1 MSHLLKL
8 SLMNYWF
15 ACLIARD
22 VGLWDVRS
30 LVRLKEIV
38 LTSLSMSVGSFLT
51 HHVQTFP
58 LLLPPSSFL
67 SLSSSLIPS
76 LCSIPLFLLPP
87 LPFPSVLPPL
97 LSSLSPSFFLS
108 LWRGEEGNSIKKSYF
123 WASLIGLTVSWVLT
137 TWLCSMKTLLKHD
150 RLLVVCPVSLD
161 VCWAL
166 CEQHYTVA
174 RWLVGFLSPA
184 SFFLFPKG
192 LPFSYSCVFHI
203 NWSSK
208 NIRMRKN

>member
-15 ACLIARD
+15 ACLIARG

-51 HHVQTFP
+51 HHVQTFL

-76 LCSIPLFLLPP
+76 LCSIPLFLLLP

-108 LWRGEEGNSIKKSYF
+108 LWRGEGGRGGEQYQEVLLLSLCDRANS
-123 WASLIGLTVSWVLT
+123 VLSINHLALLNENPFKAWQT
-137 TWLCSMKTLLKHD
+137 TSDMPCFTWCVLGTMWT
-150 RLLVVCPVSLD
+150 
-161 VCWAL
+161 AL
-166 CEQHYTVA
+166 YC
-174 RWLVGFLSPA
+174 G
-184 SFFLFPKG
+184 
-192 LPFSYSCVFHI
+192 
-203 NWSSK
+203 
-208 NIRMRKN
+208 